1 MTLKS
6 GKLLRFLIVG
16 VAVLFIVIGILNG
29 EAKVVLRKAKAICYA
44 CIGLE

>member
-1 MTLKS
+1 MTSKS
-6 GKLLRFLIVG
+6 GKLLRSVLIV

-29 EAKVVLRKAKAICYA
+29 EAKVVLKKAKAICYA

>member
-16 VAVLFIVIGILNG
+16 VAVLFIVIGVLNG
-29 EAKVVLRKAKAICYA
+29 EAKIVLKKAKAICYA